1 MTAES
6 TVQPVIGRPPAA
18 RPWRNTLLTVAIAFL
33 AGLLVMG
40 WAMSHYGD
48 SWFGRGG
55 DAPQR
60 DTSRGGGV
68 PAEAVVPAPVYPAT
82 PPLTIDT
89 RVADL
94 ESRLSNIDGHA
105 REAAGNATRAE
116 GLLIAFA
123 ARRALDR
130 GMQLG
135 YLEAQLRER
144 FGPTQPRAVAM
155 IVAASRMPVTLDDL
169 RAGLDDAAPELLG
182 GAADEGWWDGFRRE
196 LSNLVVVRRND
207 APSPAPGERLAR
219 AKRRLEGGRVDAA
232 LAEVARM
239 PGREKAR
246 AWIAAAR
253 RYDEARQALDT
264 IETAAITEPR
274 AAALAP
280 PPVATVPPAAAAADA
295 AVADTERAPPAG

>member
-18 RPWRNTLLTVAIAFL
+18 RPWRNTLITVAIAFL

-40 WAMSHYGD
+40 WVMNHYGD
-48 SWFGRGG
+48 RWFGRGSDVAQPATPQG
-55 DAPQR
+55 STGPVEAP
-60 DTSRGGGV
+60 
-68 PAEAVVPAPVYPAT
+68 PPAPVYPAA

-144 FGPTQPRAVAM
+144 FGATQPRAVAQ
-155 IVAASRMPVTLDDL
+155 IVAASRMPVTIDDL

-182 GAADEGWWDGFRRE
+182 GASDESWWDTFRRE

-264 IETAAITEPR
+264 IESTAITEPR
-274 AAALAP
+274 
-280 PPVATVPPAAAAADA
+280 PAAAAISPA
-295 AVADTERAPPAG
+295 AAIPPVNREAADTERAAPPPAG